1 MVSRQGTGARGTRA
15 GHRIGAEA
23 WASARLTY
31 LDNLKVALIAL
42 IIALHAVLGY
52 AGIVEVWTYSGVRE
66 VTLTPVVEIVLV
78 VLASPLGFV
87 LITLL
92 FLVAG
97 LLTPRSYDRKGPKR
111 FVVDRLLRL
120 GVPFVVYVLLVQPVL
135 VYAVAHP
142 LGEAPGS
149 FWEEYLGDEGQ
160 IDTGPLWFVGVLLVF
175 SLGYAAW
182 RGWGGRARG
191 TVAGTRSITMSELA
205 WVAAAVAPASFA
217 VRLAYDYGS
226 ESGFS
231 DLNLWEWPACIAAF
245 GLGVAGAR
253 QGWLDSI
260 PLRLAHDCRNLTVAA
275 AVTMSALLVTAG
287 AADAVESVLGG
298 WHWMAMV
305 FAVIESMLTVFGSV
319 WLLSVAQ
326 RRLGTRC
333 RWGAAMSRGAYAA
346 FMIQTVVLLALAMAL
361 RPLDVPAEVKA
372 PLVALGSVVGSFAAA
387 WVLVCK
393 VPGLSRIL

>member
-15 GHRIGAEA
+15 GHRAGAEA

-287 AADAVESVLGG
+287 AA
-298 WHWMAMV
+298 
-305 FAVIESMLTVFGSV
+305 
-319 WLLSVAQ
+319 
-326 RRLGTRC
+326 
-333 RWGAAMSRGAYAA
+333 
-346 FMIQTVVLLALAMAL
+346 
-361 RPLDVPAEVKA
+361 
-372 PLVALGSVVGSFAAA
+372 
-387 WVLVCK
+387 
-393 VPGLSRIL
+393 